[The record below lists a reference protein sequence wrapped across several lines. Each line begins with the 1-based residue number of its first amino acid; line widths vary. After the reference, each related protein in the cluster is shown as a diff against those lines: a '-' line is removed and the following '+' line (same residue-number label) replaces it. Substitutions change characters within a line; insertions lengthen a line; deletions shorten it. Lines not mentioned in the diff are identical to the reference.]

1 VVCTQAERVPWNH
14 RNPPNLNNSIR
25 ELTIPDMECN
35 KNDFFIIDL
44 KQEVKEIL
52 PVF

>member
-1 VVCTQAERVPWNH
+1 
-14 RNPPNLNNSIR
+14 
-25 ELTIPDMECN
+25 MECN